1 MSSFGLIFKDGALC
15 GFKTPEHDVHKKQY
29 QQREEA
35 KKSDRESI
43 LNARRCLE
51 AWQRWALSSGGYGD
65 SSLSMLGKI
74 RGGVVDHS
82 PILGD
87 LNGAGSLAMTAL
99 SEMERVGGNQSRYAK
114 MIKGVYLYQVKGE
127 KPIDTLK
134 KLGFEVSYKQYS
146 IAELNIARMIEKMS
160 RRLYEQRLNR

>member
-1 MSSFGLIFKDGALC
+1 MSSFGLVFKDGVLC

-43 LNARRCLE
+43 LEARRCLE
-51 AWQRWALSSGGYGD
+51 AWQRWALSSGCYGN

-74 RGGVVDHS
+74 RGGIVDHS
-82 PILGD
+82 PVLGD
-87 LNGAGSLAMTAL
+87 LSGAASLGLSAL
-99 SEMERVGGNQSRYAK
+99 SEMDRVGGNQARYAK
-114 MIKGVYLYQVKGE
+114 MIKSVYLYQVKGE

-146 IAELNIARMIEKMS
+146 TAERNIARMIERMS